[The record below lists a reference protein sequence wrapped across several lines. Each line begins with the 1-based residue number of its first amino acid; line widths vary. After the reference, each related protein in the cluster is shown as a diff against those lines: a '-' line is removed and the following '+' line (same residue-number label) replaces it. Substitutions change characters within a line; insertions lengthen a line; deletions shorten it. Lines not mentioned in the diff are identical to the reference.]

1 MNVDLCFHFIAG
13 GNADIVSLWGAECSP
28 FMLAIHFAF
37 STGGIISPFV
47 AQPFLARKVFVNI
60 TSPVSSLETNNTD
73 LIMNSLNNKS
83 DHNFKHDNH
92 ENSVGLNNTSFSGTT
107 TSDTQL
113 YSVIDTSNLGRSL
126 RNMDIQTSPTNI
138 EGIDNDVMTHM
149 TSYGDTTIQYSFL
162 IAAVLS
168 LTSAVPFL
176 VLYWTSETKPKGDNS
191 KKHDIKEADIVV
203 RPRPSCLPFK
213 LKLLC
218 LSILCVIMFI
228 YNAVEDNFTGL
239 LMTFSISHLGW
250 SKSHGTIATSLDWA
264 SFAVGRFIGI
274 FLVRCIKTSTILTV
288 HLVILVLSFTAFLL
302 ASLTSQSYLIWAFVP
317 LVGFS
322 KSVILPSVFSWTEER
337 ILPVTGK
344 ISSLYLVTGSAGS
357 MVTPLLFGYLMEER
371 GSIWYI
377 FLLLGMSV
385 ISLIAFILIRI
396 FEKLLIKPLVKIQVQ
411 DKTET
416 VHLNGVASC

>member
-1 MNVDLCFHFIAG
+1 MTSSCYVLHEVDLVLWNIWFIKVAAGCCFLFSFFVTG

-37 STGGIISPFV
+37 SAGGIISPFV
-47 AQPFLARKVFVNI
+47 AQPFLATKVFVNS
-60 TSPVSSLETNNTD
+60 TSPVPLVNNSNID
-73 LIMNSLNNKS
+73 SVVSYSDKA
-83 DHNFKHDNH
+83 DHNFKHDGH
-92 ENSVGLNNTSFSGTT
+92 GVSLDYISYVSALPNNTVASDSGGKAH
-107 TSDTQL
+107 
-113 YSVIDTSNLGRSL
+113 VAN
-126 RNMDIQTSPTNI
+126 
-138 EGIDNDVMTHM
+138 
-149 TSYGDTTIQYSFL
+149 YGDTTIQYSFL

-176 VLYWTSETKPKGDNS
+176 VLYLTSETKPKDDAS
-191 KKHDIKEADIVV
+191 KKQDITEVNLESC
-203 RPRPSCLPFK
+203 RRPSYLPFK
-213 LKLLC
+213 FKFLC
-218 LSILCVIMFI
+218 LVILCAIMFI

-264 SFAVGRFIGI
+264 SFAIGRFIGI
-274 FLVRCIKTSTILTV
+274 FLVRCIKTSTILTG
-288 HLVILVLSFTAFLL
+288 HLVILVLSFTAFLIT
-302 ASLTSQSYLIWAFVP
+302 SLTSQAYLIWAFVP

-344 ISSLYLVTGSAGS
+344 IASLYLVTGSAGS

-396 FEKLLIKPLVKIQVQ
+396 IEKLWIKPIVKTQVK
-411 DKTET
+411 DKTVT
-416 VHLNGVASC
+416 VQLNGVATC